1 MVTFEDAK
9 MNILYWLR
17 ITGEEN
23 ELSERLGKK
32 IFEMS
37 LAD

>member
-1 MVTFEDAK
+1 MVTFEDEK

-23 ELSERLGKK
+23 ELSKK
-32 IFEMS
+32 VLEMS
-37 LAD
+37 LTD